1 MAFEPSVA
9 VYDACILYPFH
20 LRNVMIQAAVDGLVQ
35 PRWTDEIHQG
45 WIRNLM
51 AGTAGI
57 PSDRLQRTR
66 RLMDNA
72 LPAATVRAY
81 SVHIPAVSLP
91 DPNDRHVVA
100 AAIASGASMILTW
113 NIQDFPARE
122 LKKFGLRRQTPDTFL
137 MDLYKTAPDLMVGS
151 LANARRNLSKSRV
164 SALEFIDILKNQKL
178 LRLAK
183 QIQERAADL

>member
-1 MAFEPSVA
+1 
-9 VYDACILYPFH
+9 
-20 LRNVMIQAAVDGLVQ
+20 MIQAAVDGLVQ
-35 PRWTDEIHQG
+35 PRWSDEIHQE

-51 AGTAGI
+51 TGTLGI

-100 AAIASGASMILTW
+100 AAIASGASMIITW
-113 NIQDFPARE
+113 NVQDFPMTE

-137 MDLYKTAPDLMVGS
+137 AHLCERIPDLTVGS
-151 LANARRNLSKSRV
+151 LANARRNLTKSRV

-178 LRLAK
+178 VRLTK
-183 QIQERAADL
+183 QIQKRAADL